1 MKFAFSEKE
10 KEKIIIDKVR
20 QKIIEAIGSYNGIV
34 RLDYP
39 DFELDKILFNY
50 SKDKTFKSFALPIE
64 ILRKIDMSNVSFD
77 NFYADDVNFGPLTG
91 VKIDPNKLY
100 NKKALYLNFT
110 GVTFLDKFRD
120 CYVEG
125 CRFGGSKNAVIGEGT
140 ELGKLNMF
148 RSVTFEAPIT
158 KGVLDDNDFSGS
170 KGAVIETGPNKVTSL
185 RNCCLKDATLSGT
198 FAKCHIAGTDFTG
211 AHAKNCDKI
220 KLDPFDLAESRVSG
234 QIVRNV
240 GECRFNGVKFT
251 GSFGPIGDFAIRMAD
266 FTGSEGAVICPGSVF
281 EKDYCY
287 AKLSGVR
294 FPAGSFIKDAQLE
307 GTKFNGSEGAVIS
320 GPQQNMY
327 VADLTDAAIRFNE
340 PNDILYIHGVETA
353 AYDKKAFCDVF
364 NETLARE
371 FEEPAKVYVKRIE
384 KLGPKDKNQK

>member
-211 AHAKNCDKI
+211 AHAKNGDKI

-327 VADLTDAAIRFNE
+327 VADLTDAKRFNE

>member
-1 MKFAFSEKE
+1 MRLAIDEGKKR
-10 KEKIIIDKVR
+10 KIIIEKVRKELIEVLGKQDKVV
-20 QKIIEAIGSYNGIV
+20 KLEGFSTE
-34 RLDYP
+34 
-39 DFELDKILFNY
+39 ELNELLFNY
-50 SKDKTFKSFALPIE
+50 VEEGDTKKKIFALPNS
-64 ILRKIDMSNVSFD
+64 ILQKIDMSNVSFD
-77 NFYADDVNFGPLTG
+77 DFYAKNIDFGQFTG
-91 VKIDPNKLY
+91 VRIDPNKLY
-100 NKKALYLNFT
+100 NKSCFYTSFA
-110 GVTFLDKFRD
+110 GVTFLNGFRSG
-120 CYVEG
+120 YIEG
-125 CRFGGSKNAVIGEGT
+125 CNFTGSKNAVIGDRIKTRLNRCNGVLEAENSSIGKDVA
-140 ELGKLNMF
+140 LGEKNVF
-148 RSVTFEAPIT
+148 KDVTFESPIT
-158 KGVLDDNDFSGS
+158 KGNIVSS
-170 KGAVIETGPNKVTSL
+170 
-185 RNCCLKDATLSGT
+185 
-198 FAKCHIAGTDFTG
+198 DFTG
-211 AHAKNCDKI
+211 AHAKNGDKI

>member
-1 MKFAFSEKE
+1 MRLAIDEGKKR
-10 KEKIIIDKVR
+10 KIIIEKVRKELIEVLGKQDKVV
-20 QKIIEAIGSYNGIV
+20 KLEGFSTE
-34 RLDYP
+34 
-39 DFELDKILFNY
+39 ELNELLFNY
-50 SKDKTFKSFALPIE
+50 VEEGDTKKKIFALPNS
-64 ILRKIDMSNVSFD
+64 ILQKIDMSNVSFND
-77 NFYADDVNFGPLTG
+77 FYAKNIDFGQFTG
-91 VKIDPNKLY
+91 VRIDPNKLY
-100 NKKALYLNFT
+100 NKSCFYTSFA
-110 GVTFLDKFRD
+110 GVTFLNGFRSG
-120 CYVEG
+120 YIEG
-125 CRFGGSKNAVIGEGT
+125 CNFTGSKNAVIGDRIKTRLNRCNGVLEAENSSIGKDVA
-140 ELGKLNMF
+140 LGEKNVF
-148 RSVTFEAPIT
+148 KDVTFESPIT
-158 KGVLDDNDFSGS
+158 KGNIVSS
-170 KGAVIETGPNKVTSL
+170 
-185 RNCCLKDATLSGT
+185 
-198 FAKCHIAGTDFTG
+198 DFTG
-211 AHAKNCDKI
+211 AHAKNGDKI

>member
-1 MKFAFSEKE
+1 
-10 KEKIIIDKVR
+10 
-20 QKIIEAIGSYNGIV
+20 
-34 RLDYP
+34 
-39 DFELDKILFNY
+39 
-50 SKDKTFKSFALPIE
+50 
-64 ILRKIDMSNVSFD
+64 MSNVSFND
-77 NFYADDVNFGPLTG
+77 FYAKNIDFGQFTG
-91 VKIDPNKLY
+91 VRIDPNKLY
-100 NKKALYLNFT
+100 NKSCFYTSFA
-110 GVTFLDKFRD
+110 GVTFLNGFRSGYIEE
-120 CYVEG
+120 CN
-125 CRFGGSKNAVIGEGT
+125 FTGSKNAVIGDRIKTRLNRCNGVLEAENSSIGKNVA
-140 ELGKLNMF
+140 LGEKNVF
-148 RSVTFEAPIT
+148 KDVTFESPIT
-158 KGVLDDNDFSGS
+158 KGNIVSS
-170 KGAVIETGPNKVTSL
+170 
-185 RNCCLKDATLSGT
+185 
-198 FAKCHIAGTDFTG
+198 DFTG
-211 AHAKNCDKI
+211 AHAKNGDKI

-327 VADLTDAAIRFNE
+327 VADLTDTAIRFNE
-340 PNDILYIHGVETA
+340 PNDILYIHGFETA